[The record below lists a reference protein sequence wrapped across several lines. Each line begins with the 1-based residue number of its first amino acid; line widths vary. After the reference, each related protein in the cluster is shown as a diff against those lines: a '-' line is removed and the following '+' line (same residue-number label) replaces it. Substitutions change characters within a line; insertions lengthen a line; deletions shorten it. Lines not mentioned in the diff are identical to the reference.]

1 MAMECL
7 KYLAQAIATRPHHD
21 SLIMPETRL
30 KLATHLMLRCVATW
44 CSVLQ
49 LLQCLELATHLMLR
63 CSAVCCSVVHCGAV

>member
-49 LLQCLELATHLMLR
+49 CVETRCSVLQCV
-63 CSAVCCSVVHCGAV
+63 AVVAVPRTCHAPHAQV